1 MAGNTVYMQPGSK
14 YIDIHDNEVVN
25 VALSERG
32 ANLFAT
38 PSQSNVT
45 ENNLNIDKGTVTVSD
60 GRGMMEEVNNDNDN
74 DNEDAE
80 PVEEELNYF
89 APTNS
94 LQLLLKQPWFN
105 ETRSDKKY
113 TAKWTDAFVEALM
126 ASKYSEQI
134 AREWYN
140 DGRLDKCTQIKG
152 YLLGLLKDVKV
163 LKGSYDTIA
172 GKVNLMDNARSF
184 SRYMSKGK
192 KQSYAQWVKRYV
204 MENS

>member
-1 MAGNTVYMQPGSK
+1 MAIRVKQKVMAGNTINVQGN
-14 YIDIHDNEVVN
+14 YIDIHDNEVV
-25 VALSERG
+25 
-32 ANLFAT
+32 
-38 PSQSNVT
+38 
-45 ENNLNIDKGTVTVSD
+45 NLNIDKGTVTVSD
-60 GRGMMEEVNNDNDN
+60 GREMMEEVNNDN

-126 ASKYSEQI
+126 ASEYGEGI

-172 GKVNLMDNARSF
+172 GIVNLMDNARSF

-192 KQSYAQWVKRYV
+192 KQSYAQWVKGYV